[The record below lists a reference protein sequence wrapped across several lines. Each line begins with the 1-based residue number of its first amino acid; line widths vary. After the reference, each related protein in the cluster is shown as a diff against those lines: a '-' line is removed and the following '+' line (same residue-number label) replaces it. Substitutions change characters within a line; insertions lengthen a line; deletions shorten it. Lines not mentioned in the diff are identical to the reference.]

1 MASAL
6 FSERRIASM
15 NVELFSA
22 LFDESRFDATS
33 SFGFSPHES
42 QFWSQTEKIRGK
54 LNHRIGE

>member
-33 SFGFSPHES
+33 SLGFSPTRVNSGHKPKKYE
-42 QFWSQTEKIRGK
+42 E
-54 LNHRIGE
+54 N